1 MKTKKLI
8 LTALFTALTTG
19 ATMVIHIP
27 TPTMGYIHP
36 GDALVLLSGILLG
49 PLAGAFAAGVGSAL
63 SDLFGGYFIYVPA
76 TLIIKGLT
84 AWVAYYVFREIK
96 KLFSKDI
103 PATIIGG
110 VVGETVMVI
119 GYFLFEIFML
129 AITTG
134 DGLTSAGIAAGIAA
148 SASGVPFNVGQ
159 GIVGIILATALY
171 PLLKR
176 LKQETIEK

>member
-8 LTALFTALTTG
+8 LTALFTALTTV

-96 KLFSKDI
+96 KLFSKDV

-110 VVGETVMVI
+110 VVGETIMVI
-119 GYFLFEIFML
+119 GYFVFEIFML
-129 AITTG
+129 AFTTG
-134 DGLTSAGIAAGIAA
+134 DGLSASGIASGIAA
-148 SASGVPFNVGQ
+148 SASGVPFNVVQ
-159 GIVGIILATALY
+159 GIVGIILATILY

-176 LKQETIEK
+176 LETETINE